1 MAFPLPIQ
9 FLRTL
14 VYSIDQVCQSLEH
27 VLIRQNPGRQ
37 KRIHAMR
44 QKNVFIG
51 RSIENINAV
60 IESEIGKVLKWGD

>member
-1 MAFPLPIQ
+1 MLHA
-9 FLRTL
+9 
-14 VYSIDQVCQSLEH
+14 
-27 VLIRQNPGRQ
+27 GRQ

-51 RSIENINAV
+51 RRIENINAV